1 MSDLNRTMKAIQRR
15 EFLKRSGG
23 GFGMLALSSLLNSG
37 QALGTTVPVS
47 VPKIGKAKS
56 VIWLFMNGG
65 PSGLDLF
72 SHKPALEKWHDK
84 RFPGSIETLF
94 PHPGPIMKSPFKFQR
109 HGESGLPV
117 SELYPN
123 IAKHVDDIA
132 FLNARSCHSH
142 NHVPACYMVNCG
154 ISKIGAPCL
163 GSWASYGLG
172 SGNED
177 LPSFVVM
184 YDHRTAPEGGANLWD
199 AAYLPG
205 ENQGVPFR
213 ASEQPILYLNRD
225 KNISS
230 SSQQKQLAMLQKM
243 NRWHANQNPNQQE
256 LLTRINSF
264 ETAFKMQMT
273 APKIVD
279 TSNETAAT
287 KNLYGIDVEESKT
300 FGTQLLM
307 ARKMAEQGVR
317 FIQIYHGG
325 YKNNWDSHGGLEKAH
340 RGLCRET
347 DQPIAGLLQDLKQRG
362 LLDETLVI
370 WGGEFG
376 RTPTSQDKNGR
387 DHNPY
392 GFTMWMAGGGVKP
405 GIAYGETD
413 ELGYKPVENEVT
425 MHDLHAT
432 VLHLLGLDHEALTH
446 RFGGREQSLVN
457 GLGHV
462 IKDLIA

>member
-1 MSDLNRTMKAIQRR
+1 M
-15 EFLKRSGG
+15 RSGG
-23 GFGMLALSSLLNSG
+23 GFGMLALSALLNPS
-37 QALGTTVPVS
+37 QSLGATVPIS
-47 VPKIGKAKS
+47 TPKLGKAKS

-72 SHKPALEKWHDK
+72 SHKPALDKWDGK
-84 RFPGSIETLF
+84 RFPGSIKTLF

-117 SELYPN
+117 SELFPN

-132 FLNARSCHSH
+132 FLNACSSDSH
-142 NHVPACYMVNCG
+142 NHVPACYMVNSG
-154 ISKIGAPCL
+154 ISRVGAPCL

-172 SGNED
+172 SGNDE
-177 LPSFVVM
+177 LPSYVVM

-213 ASEQPILYLNRD
+213 ASDQPILFLNRH
-225 KNISS
+225 KNISAG
-230 SSQQKQLAMLQKM
+230 SQKKQLAMLQKM
-243 NRWHANQNPNQQE
+243 NHWHANENPNQQE

-279 TSNETAAT
+279 TAHETDAT
-287 KNLYGIDVEESKT
+287 KNLYGIDVEESKI

-325 YKNNWDSHGGLEKAH
+325 YKNNWDSHGNLEKAH
-340 RGLCRET
+340 RGLCMET
-347 DQPIAGLLQDLKQRG
+347 DKPIAGLLQDLKQRD

-376 RTPTSQDKNGR
+376 RTPTSQDQNGR

-405 GIAYGETD
+405 GITHGETD
-413 ELGYKPVENEVT
+413 ELGYKPIENEVT

-432 VLHLLGLDHEALTH
+432 VLHLLGLDHEMLTY

-457 GLGHV
+457 GLGNV
-462 IKDLIA
+462 VKEIIA